1 MDMQLKKEAMAKL
14 DELKALL
21 AKAGVDL
28 MDFIHESGESESE
41 EMSEDMGEGMEEE
54 DDGEGESPEGMGAA
68 PKKALI
74 IALLKK
80 KAKGM

>member
-21 AKAGVDL
+21 AKAGIDL

-41 EMSEDMGEGMEEE
+41 EMSEDMGEGMEE